1 MRNITIAVSA
11 LAGTLL
17 LATAADAHPQLKAAG
32 PAPGSV
38 VKDSPKA
45 LRIQFNEAIEPGFS
59 GVEISNEKGEKQAT
73 GAASGSP
80 SDKTQLIIPLTAN
93 LAPGKY
99 TVVWHAVGEDTHH
112 VEGKYN
118 FEVKP

>member
-1 MRNITIAVSA
+1 MKIIKIALLAGLAAFAVS
-11 LAGTLL
+11 T
-17 LATAADAHPQLKAAG
+17 ADAHPQLKAAG

-45 LRIQFNEAIEPGFS
+45 VRIQFNEAIVIGFS
-59 GVEISNEKGEKQAT
+59 GMEITNDKGEKQPT
-73 GAASGSP
+73 GAATTAGN
-80 SDKTQLIIPLTAN
+80 DKAQLIVPVNGT

-99 TVVWHAVGEDTHH
+99 TVAWHAVGDDTHH
-112 VEGKYN
+112 VEGKFN